1 MTISQKIE
9 AAKIWI
15 NLLILFTPV
24 VIINLFSSHP
34 QKKIIILLMIFPIII
49 VVPLTIYVTKHMDD
63 WLQFCYPKQ
72 V

>member
-15 NLLILFTPV
+15 NLLTPV

-63 WLQFCYPKQ
+63 
-72 V
+72 